1 MQSMSYV
8 LFKRKGVT
16 VHKIMEYVYFLNVY
30 SGLGSWST
38 LLWYKGSPTNNFIKG
53 TMVMNGDIMVYF
65 LLMKCIRRDHDNQ
78 DVWESALT
86 TRSKSR
92 KYTFFFNIDYF
103 CSIYSDIFLTLL
115 KRYYGPECY
124 AQFYCLTIMPRVLCT
139 LLVSNNRQQ
148 YIFCFVIVSSIKT
161 LLDFAFLYSFFH

>member
-1 MQSMSYV
+1 MFFG
-8 LFKRKGVT
+8 FKT
-16 VHKIMEYVYFLNVY
+16 
-30 SGLGSWST
+30 GLGSWSN

-86 TRSKSR
+86 TRSKFR
-92 KYTFFFNIDYF
+92 KYTSFVFNIDYF
-103 CSIYSDIFLTLL
+103 SSVYSDIFLTLH

-124 AQFYCLTIMPRVLCT
+124 AQSYCITFMPRVPCT
-139 LLVSNNRQQ
+139 ILSSNNRQQ
-148 YIFCFVIVSSIKT
+148 YIFCFVIVSSIKA
-161 LLDFAFLYSFFH
+161 LLYFAFLY